1 MSSKHYQ
8 FLFFSLFFFELMTC
22 KIFFTVRVQIENLA
36 RSNLLTKEYFISAKE
51 RSDRRKRIFIKT
63 ISCHE
68 NYFISFSLLVQF
80 SSKWFCICLLL
91 LPLFIFR
98 ACNVGEV
105 FHQVFSDELVQE
117 GLLNS
122 LMPFL
127 IPSRKQLQSSAGSV
141 LSSNSLANSLSSN
154 GK

>member
-1 MSSKHYQ
+1 MSGKKWLNHLNVCYCSPCTSTNKMSSKHYQ
-8 FLFFSLFFFELMTC
+8 FLFSLFFFELMTC
-22 KIFFTVRVQIENLA
+22 KIFFTVRVRIENLA

-91 LPLFIFR
+91 LPLFIF
-98 ACNVGEV
+98 
-105 FHQVFSDELVQE
+105 
-117 GLLNS
+117 
-122 LMPFL
+122 
-127 IPSRKQLQSSAGSV
+127 
-141 LSSNSLANSLSSN
+141 
-154 GK
+154 